1 MKRTLAVIA
10 LIAAASSAAFAAG
23 WKHYTDATLGWSI
36 GYAPGMTVDPGY
48 VNETMGPGHTIKGV
62 AFHLPASL
70 VSGTNLHDDSA
81 LSVESLPGSNC
92 TPGQF
97 VDPAENLRTIHA
109 DHRVYRAADSG
120 DAGAG
125 NRYETQIFVI
135 KGTCIAVRY
144 FLHYSAIENYDP
156 GAVKAFDAKTIAKLF
171 DRMRAS
177 LMLTK

>member
-109 DHRVYRAADSG
+109 DHRVYRA
-120 DAGAG
+120 
-125 NRYETQIFVI
+125 
-135 KGTCIAVRY
+135 VRY